1 MPILLIDDDDTG
13 RKVSAHN
20 LARRG
25 YLVDQA
31 STGSEGLNRFDV
43 DRHEVVVTDLRMP
56 GLSGMD
62 VLELVRERAPDVP
75 VIVAT
80 AYGTVDRAVE
90 AMRAGAWGFIEKP
103 FGREQL
109 ELTVERALEA
119 VRLRRDNHA
128 LRSVERPIL
137 AVSETMRTLLKMVDR
152 IAGSQA
158 PVLISGE
165 SGTGKELIA
174 RRVHARGPRA
184 AKPFVAVNCAAIPA
198 ALLEAELFGHSK
210 GAFTGAEKARAGR
223 FRTAHHGTLFLDEIG
238 EVPLEVQAK
247 LLRVLQEGSVD
258 VVGADTA
265 VHVDV
270 RVVAA
275 TNQDLEEAVSEGR
288 FREDLYY
295 RLNVLRVDVPPLRE
309 RVEDIIPLAERF
321 LREMASRE
329 LTLDRAAQSEMRS
342 RPWRGN
348 VRQLRNVCQRLS
360 VLAPGPKVGV
370 DELPVERVRSSSA
383 NWLDLLPE
391 DLSLRQL
398 EAQAIRHTLAR
409 CDWNVSKAARSLG
422 VPRHILAYRIDK
434 FGITRP

>member
-1 MPILLIDDDDTG
+1 
-13 RKVSAHN
+13 
-20 LARRG
+20 
-25 YLVDQA
+25 
-31 STGSEGLNRFDV
+31 
-43 DRHEVVVTDLRMP
+43 
-56 GLSGMD
+56 
-62 VLELVRERAPDVP
+62 
-75 VIVAT
+75 
-80 AYGTVDRAVE
+80 
-90 AMRAGAWGFIEKP
+90 
-103 FGREQL
+103 
-109 ELTVERALEA
+109 
-119 VRLRRDNHA
+119 
-128 LRSVERPIL
+128 
-137 AVSETMRTLLKMVDR
+137 
-152 IAGSQA
+152 
-158 PVLISGE
+158 
-165 SGTGKELIA
+165 
-174 RRVHARGPRA
+174 
-184 AKPFVAVNCAAIPA
+184 
-198 ALLEAELFGHSK
+198 
-210 GAFTGAEKARAGR
+210 
-223 FRTAHHGTLFLDEIG
+223 
-238 EVPLEVQAK
+238 
-247 LLRVLQEGSVD
+247 
-258 VVGADTA
+258 
-265 VHVDV
+265 VDV

>member
-25 YLVDQA
+25 YVVDQA
-31 STGSEGLNRFDV
+31 STGSDGLNRFDV

-137 AVSETMRTLLKMVDR
+137 AVSETMRTLLRMVDR
-152 IAGSQA
+152 IAASQA
-158 PVLISGE
+158 PVLIAGE

-174 RRVHARGPRA
+174 RRVHARSSRA

-210 GAFTGAEKARAGR
+210 GAFTGADKARAGR

-238 EVPLEVQAK
+238 EVPLEVQVK

-275 TNQDLEEAVSEGR
+275 TNQDLEEAVAEGR

-295 RLNVLRVDVPPLRE
+295 RLNVLRVDVPPLRD
-309 RVEDIIPLAERF
+309 RVDDILPLAERF

-329 LTLDRAAQSEMRS
+329 LTLDRAAEAEMRS

-360 VLAPGPKVGV
+360 VLARGPRVGV
-370 DELPVERVRSSSA
+370 DELPVERVRSSTA
-383 NWLDLLPE
+383 NWLELLPD
-391 DLSLRQL
+391 DLSLHEL

-422 VPRHILAYRIDK
+422 VPRHILAYRIEK
-434 FGITRP
+434 FGISRT